1 MRRMSRRD
9 QIQMSEDEVRRFID
23 SRKTITIVSNGPGGY
38 PHPMPMWFARDPD
51 DSIRMATYR
60 TSQKILNIKRD
71 PRVSLLC
78 ETGVDYEE
86 LRGVVLYGKAELVD
100 DFALACDTLLRAGGR
115 GEGLP
120 KDATAAKQIM
130 EAMRKNAEKRYVI
143 RVKPDRVVSWDHSKL
158 GGTY

>member
-1 MRRMSRRD
+1 MSRRD
-9 QIQMSEDEVRRFID
+9 QIQMTPEEIRRFID
-23 SRKTITIVSNGPGGY
+23 SRKTMTIVSNGVGGF

-60 TSQKILNIKRD
+60 TSQKIKNIQRD

-78 ETGVDYEE
+78 ETGVDYAE
-86 LRGVVLYGKAELVD
+86 LKGVVMYGHAELVD
-100 DFALACDTLLRAGGR
+100 DFTLAVDTLLRAGGR

-120 KDATAAKQIM
+120 KDPAAAKQIQ

-143 RVKPDRVVSWDHSKL
+143 RVKPERIVSWDHAKL

>member
-1 MRRMSRRD
+1 MTP
-9 QIQMSEDEVRRFID
+9 DEVRRFID
-23 SRKTITIVSNGPGGY
+23 SKKTITIVSNGVGGF

-60 TSQKILNIKRD
+60 TSQKIKNIQRD

-78 ETGVDYEE
+78 ETGVDYAE
-86 LRGVVLYGKAELVD
+86 LKGVVIYGHAELID
-100 DFALACDTLLRAGGR
+100 DFTLAVDTLLRAGGR

-120 KDATAAKQIM
+120 KDPAAARQIQ

-143 RVKPDRVVSWDHSKL
+143 RVKPERIVSWDHAKL
-158 GGTY
+158 GGAY